1 MINLGLKIGGK
12 QSDMVHTYCICNL
25 YWYIGISNN
34 DYILYI
40 YICIYTYEDII
51 HSIIYESMSVYRKI
65 QLHSK
70 TKTNNDRN
78 L

>member
-1 MINLGLKIGGK
+1 MINLGLKIGGQ

-34 DYILYI
+34 DYILLY
-40 YICIYTYEDII
+40 IYTYEDII
-51 HSIIYESMSVYRKI
+51 HSIIYESMSVYK
-65 QLHSK
+65 Q
-70 TKTNNDRN
+70 TNNDRN